1 MRMAWDTLGMENI
14 LSIKGFTKRG
24 VPASSLVFAGVIK
37 PMVGATS
44 NVRLEK
50 ASKDP
55 VFIVVDGEP
64 GIDEVTL
71 SRSRS
76 VPTCDSLQPPRG

>member
-1 MRMAWDTLGMENI
+1 MRGLPAVRMAWDTLNVESI
-14 LSIKGFTKRG
+14 LNSKGFTKRG
-24 VPASSLVFAGVIK
+24 TAESSLVFAGVTK

-55 VFIVVDGEP
+55 VFI
-64 GIDEVTL
+64 IDSDFPYRKAL
-71 SRSRS
+71 RQFQLARA
-76 VPTCDSLQPPRG
+76 G